1 MKAGIKFCGGC
12 NPRYDRG
19 SQTTGLRER
28 LKEVQWVSGDDS
40 QVCDFWLIICG
51 CSRACVSTESLSA
64 KQQIMVIKSRMDF
77 SRAEEIIRKA
87 AADEKKQNRKR
98 KRLKVGMTASMKK
111 QITKT
116 DVEEFARLTGDY
128 KKMHMDE
135 AFAADQWF
143 QKRVAHGM
151 FSSSLLSSVMGMK
164 LPGEGT
170 ILMEESSIFRKPVFF
185 GDMLMAEI
193 TFAGYQE
200 EKMFYI
206 GEFTGIC
213 RNQKGE
219 VVTEMK
225 ARQMMMKKLFEIGG
239 SEDDKSGKI

>member
-19 SQTTGLRER
+19 SQTTGLKER

-64 KQQIMVIKSRMDF
+64 KQQILVIKSRMDF

-87 AADEKKQNRKR
+87 AADEKKQKRKR

-116 DVEEFARLTGDY
+116 DVEEGTGRI
-128 KKMHMDE
+128 E
-135 AFAADQWF
+135 GSQIPQSASL
-143 QKRVAHGM
+143 G
-151 FSSSLLSSVMGMK
+151 FSRAY
-164 LPGEGT
+164 
-170 ILMEESSIFRKPVFF
+170 ESDR
-185 GDMLMAEI
+185 
-193 TFAGYQE
+193 
-200 EKMFYI
+200 
-206 GEFTGIC
+206 
-213 RNQKGE
+213 R
-219 VVTEMK
+219 
-225 ARQMMMKKLFEIGG
+225 IGG
-239 SEDDKSGKI
+239 SV